1 MPATTAASSLK
12 LAISHLHHTAAFCD
26 DTMTSPTHSPQHHAA
41 QRSLWVSVAVNI
53 VLTIAQLLAGVW
65 AGSQALVADALHSLS
80 DLLADFVALLA
91 RKHSSKAPDHD
102 HQYGHYRYET
112 AASLVL
118 GTLLLAAGCS
128 MLWGAGNKIISHTAL
143 SPVHP
148 LALYV
153 ALFTLVSKES
163 LFRYMLAVATRV
175 KSSMLVANAWHAR
188 ADAASSLVVAVGIG
202 GNLLGYTWL
211 DPLAAAL
218 VGFMVGRTGWQFAWD
233 ALHDLMDR
241 AADDDT
247 VAAIQQALLETPGV
261 QGIHDLRTRRLGDHV
276 QVDVHLEIDGK
287 LSVREGHDI
296 AANARQRVVASHP
309 VLDVMTH
316 IDPV

>member
-1 MPATTAASSLK
+1 MPATTAACSLK
-12 LAISHLHHTAAFCD
+12 LAISHVHHTAVFCE
-26 DTMTSPTHSPQHHAA
+26 DTMTSPAHSPQHHAA

-112 AASLVL
+112 AASLAL
-118 GTLLLAAGCS
+118 GALLLAAGCS
-128 MLWGAGNKIISHTAL
+128 MLWGAGNKIISHSTL

-153 ALFTLVSKES
+153 ALFTLVSKEG

-218 VGFMVGRTGWQFAWD
+218 VGFMVGRAGWQFAWD

-241 AADDDT
+241 AADDET
-247 VAAIQQALLETPGV
+247 VAAIQQALLQTPGV

-276 QVDVHLEIDGK
+276 QVDVHLEIDGN

>member
-1 MPATTAASSLK
+1 MNQ
-12 LAISHLHHTAAFCD
+12 
-26 DTMTSPTHSPQHHAA
+26 HSPVQQAA
-41 QRSLWVSVAVNI
+41 QRSLWVSVVVNV
-53 VLTIAQLLAGVW
+53 VLTVLQLFAGLW

-91 RKHSSKAPDHD
+91 RKHSRKAADHD
-102 HQYGHYRYET
+102 HQYGHYRYEN
-112 AASLVL
+112 AASLAL
-118 GTLLLAAGCS
+118 GLLLLAAGCS
-128 MLWGAGNKIISHTAL
+128 MLLGAGNKLIHHDSAQ
-143 SPVHP
+143 PVHA
-148 LALYV
+148 LALYIS
-153 ALFTLVSKES
+153 LFTLISKEG
-163 LFRYMLAVATRV
+163 LFRYMLAIATRAR
-175 KSSMLVANAWHAR
+175 SSMLVANAWHAR

-247 VAAIQQALLETPGV
+247 VNAIRDELLATPGV
-261 QGIHDLRTRRLGDHV
+261 HGIHDLRTRRLGDHV
-276 QVDVHLEIDGK
+276 QVDVHLEIDGT

-296 AANARQRVVASHP
+296 AAAARDRVVQNHP

-316 IDPV
+316 IDPVEPAAGLAARQG

>member
-1 MPATTAASSLK
+1 
-12 LAISHLHHTAAFCD
+12 
-26 DTMTSPTHSPQHHAA
+26 MTSPATSPQHQAA
-41 QRSLWVSVAVNI
+41 QRSLWVSVVVNI
-53 VLTIAQLLAGVW
+53 VLTNAQLLAGVF
-65 AGSQALVADALHSLS
+65 AGSQALIADALHSLS

-118 GTLLLAAGCS
+118 GALLLAAGCS
-128 MLWGAGNKIISHTAL
+128 MLWGAGNKILSHSTLA
-143 SPVHP
+143 PVHP

-153 ALFTLVSKES
+153 ALFTLLCKEG
-163 LFRYMLAVATRV
+163 LFRYMLAAATRV

-218 VGFMVGRTGWQFAWD
+218 VGFMVGRAGWQFAWD

-247 VAAIQQALLETPGV
+247 VAAIRQALLATPGV
-261 QGIHDLRTRRLGDHV
+261 QGIHDLRTRRLGDHI
-276 QVDVHLEIDGK
+276 QVDVHLEIDGS
-287 LSVREGHDI
+287 LTVRQGHDI
-296 AANARQRVVASHP
+296 AAQARDRVVANHP